1 MAEEVDAQ
9 EWYQRTIK
17 GSGASKDVTLER
29 QDGRQLPAFEMHT
42 VEKQDLAFAIN
53 AMPDEL
59 FEAVED
65 EEDVSA
71 EEAEEMAREA
81 NEGGANVS
89 PEMVDAFEYLCQ
101 ESLAHEEFSGVQMQK
116 IIDEFGF
123 EMLFELGSEIMT
135 YSLEEAGD
143 VQAFHVQD

>member
-1 MAEEVDAQ
+1 MSEKVDAQ
-9 EWYQRTIK
+9 EWYERTIK
-17 GSGASKDVTLER
+17 GSGASKDVQLGR
-29 QDGRQLPAFEMHT
+29 KDGRELDGFEMHA

-65 EEDVSA
+65 EENVSA
-71 EEAEEMAREA
+71 EEAEEMAQEA
-81 NEGGANVS
+81 QEGGANVN

-101 ESLAHEEFSGVQMQK
+101 ESLAHEKFSGVQMQK
-116 IIDEFGF
+116 IIDQFGF
-123 EMLFELGSEIMT
+123 EMLFEIGSEIMT

-143 VQAFHVQD
+143 VQDFHVQD

>member
-1 MAEEVDAQ
+1 MAEEIDAQ
-9 EWYQRTIK
+9 EWYERTIK
-17 GSGASKDVTLER
+17 GSGASKDVQLGR
-29 QDGRQLPAFEMHT
+29 KDGRELDGFEMHA

-65 EEDVSA
+65 EENVSA
-71 EEAEEMAREA
+71 EEAEEMAQEA
-81 NEGGANVS
+81 QEGGANVN

-101 ESLAHEEFSGVQMQK
+101 ESLAHEKFSGVQMQK
-116 IIDEFGF
+116 IIDQFGF
-123 EMLFELGSEIMT
+123 EMLFEIGSEIMT

-143 VQAFHVQD
+143 VQDFHVQD

>member
-29 QDGRQLPAFEMHT
+29 KDGRQLPAFEMHT

-65 EEDVSA
+65 EEDVTA

-101 ESLAHEEFSGVQMQK
+101 ESLTHEEFSGVQMQK